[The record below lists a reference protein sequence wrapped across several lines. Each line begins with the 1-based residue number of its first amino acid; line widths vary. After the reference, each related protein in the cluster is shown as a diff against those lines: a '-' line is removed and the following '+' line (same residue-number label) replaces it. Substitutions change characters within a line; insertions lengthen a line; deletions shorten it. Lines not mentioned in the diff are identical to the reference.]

1 MRLPNIVTSCLG
13 LVQVHCCNA
22 HHRHHTRDVCTH
34 PRLNPY
40 AEHTYDGLPLNP
52 LEVMFVK
59 VKDFQVEGD
68 WMSTLL
74 ATTYDR
80 WLELQVRL

>member
-1 MRLPNIVTSCLG
+1 MLTTGTVPVMC
-13 LVQVHCCNA
+13 A
-22 HHRHHTRDVCTH
+22 TH
-34 PRLNPY
+34 SRLNPY

-59 VKDFQVEGD
+59 VKDFQIEGD
-68 WMSTLL
+68 WMSTHL

-80 WLELQVRL
+80 WLELQVRPN